1 MGSQNV
7 LRSDLLKIL
16 CHDCFHHLYDCRL
29 FPHLVFCVAVALS
42 HSHLIICWLF
52 IFFFQ
57 VFWRPSVSLLNLLGW
72 NSTDYSFVLKFLY
85 FTILRSFLFVF
96 NFHILF
102 FINFYTVQFFFLKI
116 LHPHLC
122 FTFDSFLHWFWH
134 FLHLCCLFI
143 TVTLTTWIHCWL

>member
-42 HSHLIICWLF
+42 HSHLIIYVDYLSFFPSFLTSFSFSTQFIGMELNRLF
-52 IFFFQ
+52 ICFK
-57 VFWRPSVSLLNLLGW
+57 VFI
-72 NSTDYSFVLKFLY
+72 FL
-85 FTILRSFLFVF
+85 
-96 NFHILF
+96 LF
-102 FINFYTVQFFFLKI
+102 FDLFCLCLIFTFCFLIIFIQSSFFLKI
-116 LHPHLC
+116 LHPHSC